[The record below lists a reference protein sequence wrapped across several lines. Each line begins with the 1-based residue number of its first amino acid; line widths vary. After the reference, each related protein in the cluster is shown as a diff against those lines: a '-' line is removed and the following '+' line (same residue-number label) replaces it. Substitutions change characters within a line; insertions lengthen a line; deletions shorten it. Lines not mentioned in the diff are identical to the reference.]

1 MCLDVEFELGEFGI
15 ELFISSVISR
25 NFLFNFRIENVY
37 FLRKTCCI
45 STCIFCIINI
55 QDFLLD
61 NGRLLELK

>member
-15 ELFISSVISR
+15 ELLISSVISM
-25 NFLFNFRIENVY
+25 NFLFNFRIRNVY
-37 FLRKTCCI
+37 FLRKTCRI
-45 STCIFCIINI
+45 STCTFCIINI